1 MMEGL
6 EHLPGD
12 ATTYVIGA
20 LVLLVILPML
30 ARIVFYSMPSKETLR
45 LTFEEIRG
53 SITRVETKM
62 STIEATL
69 RDDHV
74 HRKDYEN
81 LLQNVEIV
89 REKIARLETRM
100 NHADR
105 QH

>member
-1 MMEGL
+1 MEGL

-12 ATTYVIGA
+12 PTTYVIGA

-62 STIEATL
+62 STIENTL

-74 HRKDYEN
+74 HRKEFEN
-81 LLQNVEIV
+81 LVQSLELTRV
-89 REKIARLETRM
+89 KIAQLETRM
-100 NHADR
+100 NHAADR
-105 QH
+105 R